1 VREPRS
7 EAAYLQAALD
17 CVIMAD
23 SSGCVV
29 EFNPAAERTF
39 GYARDEAVGRTLAE
53 LIVPPHL
60 RERHSRAFARFAET
74 GKGQLLGQRL
84 ELVGMRADGSEFP
97 VELTLSRVEGEPL
110 LICGALRDI
119 TERKRASDALHFLA
133 AEQDALRR
141 VATLVADGASPAD
154 VFSAVGKEVA
164 ELFNVPAI
172 SMARFEPRND
182 GSTIQVGAWGRENPH
197 PVGTRNPPHPGVIQ
211 LIWETGRPAR
221 IDAYQG
227 LTGSV
232 ADDLIASGV
241 RSSIGAPIVVGGRV
255 WGGVA
260 ALSTSVEPLPEDA
273 EFRLARFTEL
283 VATAIANAQARD
295 ELELL
300 ADEQAALRRVATLV
314 AQGSEPRVVFD
325 AVCEETGRVI
335 GATSVNLAQ
344 FTPDGFN
351 VTLSG
356 WSTRDTHIPS
366 GTKLPLEGDT
376 INAIVRRTS
385 APARVDSY
393 ADAKG
398 ELAAVIRRRGI
409 HSEVAAPVVVEG
421 EIWGALI
428 AGWDTNEPSPDETES
443 RLAGFAE
450 LVATAISNA
459 MSRSELIASRAR
471 IVTTADETRRRIE
484 RDLHDG
490 TQQQLVGV
498 GFDLQ
503 ALKSM
508 LPETLSEP
516 LSELDRIRARLLAV
530 IDDVRE
536 ISRGL
541 HPALLSQAGLAPALN
556 GLARRSPIP
565 AHVDLAIDDRLP
577 ESIEIAAYYAV
588 SEALANA
595 AKHAHASE
603 VRIAVHADDVLRIAV
618 SDNGHGGAEVG
629 NGSGLVGLIDRIEAL
644 GGHLSLT
651 SPRGAGTTIT
661 IELPLVEP
669 VNHL

>member
-1 VREPRS
+1 MDELRS

-39 GYARDEAVGRTLAE
+39 GYARDEALGRTLAE

-97 VELTLSRVEGEPL
+97 VELTLSRAEGEPL

-119 TERKRASDALHFLA
+119 TERKKASDALRLLA

-164 ELFNVPAI
+164 DLFNLPAI

-260 ALSTSVEPLPEDA
+260 ALSTSAEPLPEDA

-366 GTKLPLEGDT
+366 GTKLPLGGDT
-376 INAIVRRTS
+376 INAIVRCTS

-393 ADAKG
+393 ADVKG
-398 ELAAVIRRRGI
+398 ELAAVIRQRGI

-428 AGWDTNEPSPDETES
+428 AGWDTNEPSPDGTES

-508 LPETLSEP
+508 LPENLSEP

-530 IDDVRE
+530 IEDVRE

-541 HPALLSQAGLAPALN
+541 HPALLSQAGLAPALT

-577 ESIEIAAYYAV
+577 ESIEIAAYYTV

-595 AKHAHASE
+595 AKHSHASE
-603 VRIAVHADDVLRIAV
+603 VRIAVQADDVLRIAV
-618 SDNGHGGAEVG
+618 SDDGQGGAEAG
-629 NGSGLVGLIDRIEAL
+629 IGSGLMGLIDRIEAL
-644 GGHLSLT
+644 GGHVSLT
-651 SPRGAGTTIT
+651 SPRGGGTTIT
-661 IELPLVEP
+661 IELPLLEP
-669 VNHL
+669 VNPL

>member
-1 VREPRS
+1 
-7 EAAYLQAALD
+7 
-17 CVIMAD
+17 
-23 SSGCVV
+23 V

-39 GYARDEAVGRTLAE
+39 GYAREEVLGRRLVE

-60 RERHSRAFARFAET
+60 RERHNRAFARFAKT
-74 GKGQLLGQRL
+74 GEGRLLGQRL

-97 VELTLSRVEGEPL
+97 VELTLSRVEGERL

-119 TERKRASDALHFLA
+119 TERKKASDALRLLA

-141 VATLVADGASPAD
+141 VATLVAGGASPAD

-164 ELFNVPAI
+164 ELFDLPAI
-172 SMARFEPRND
+172 SMARFESRGD

-197 PVGTRNPPHPGVIQ
+197 PVGARNPPHPGVIQ

-221 IDAYQG
+221 IDAYEG

-232 ADDLIASGV
+232 AGDLIASGV
-241 RSSIGAPIVVGGRV
+241 RSSIGAPIVVDGRI

-260 ALSTSVEPLPEDA
+260 ALSTSPDPLPEEA

-314 AQGSEPRVVFD
+314 AQGAEPRAVFD
-325 AVCEETGRVI
+325 AVCEETGSVI

-356 WSTRDTHIPS
+356 WSTRDTHVPS
-366 GTKLPLEGDT
+366 GTRLPLEGDT
-376 INAIVRRTS
+376 INAIVRRTG

-393 ADAKG
+393 ADARG
-398 ELAAVIRRRGI
+398 ELAALIRRCGI
-409 HSEVAAPVVVEG
+409 RSEVAAPVIVER

-428 AGWDTNEPSPDETES
+428 AGWDTSELSPDGTES

-490 TQQQLVGV
+490 TQQRLVGI

-503 ALKSM
+503 GLKPL
-508 LPETLSEP
+508 LPESLSEA
-516 LSELDRIRARLLAV
+516 LSEIDHIRDRLLAV
-530 IDDVRE
+530 IEEVRE

-541 HPALLSQAGLAPALN
+541 HPALLSQAGLGPALH

-565 AHVDLAIDDRLP
+565 TDVDLAIDARLP

-603 VRIAVHADDVLRIAV
+603 IRIIVQTDDVLRIAV
-618 SDNGHGGAEVG
+618 SDNGQGGAEVG
-629 NGSGLVGLIDRIEAL
+629 NGSGLMGLIDRTEAL

-651 SPRGAGTTIT
+651 SPRGGGTTIR

-669 VNHL
+669 VNRV